1 MDCARQGYLIQTI
14 HLFSS
19 LLSTTQVLPARD
31 IRVKLMAEPEPR
43 RILHNSQGLQQ
54 HALNCSDSACII
66 PMCVNKKLLQLKHS
80 QGFQTVNACKVSQT
94 LKTLT
99 IEPAGSCIEPNC
111 LIPFRMGANDN
122 PYKGA
127 QTDLNDH
134 LGDVI
139 KDNFPLEFSFEQ
151 RDSSEISR
159 PQGVRSKVTQRLAK
173 STLAPPPYLK
183 NAKDAMKVNPT
194 VQPLNVLINHSSSV
208 QTTSSPAH
216 LAPQSCL
223 VQRKDQSSVNAAN
236 GMTGLTRRALMEL
249 FPVSSAGTL
258 TTPPIATGS
267 SPYSQDT
274 TINAWAKASAPN
286 NSVGNDVPSPFTLG
300 QGQNAALLQTSQ
312 IDNAVQRQRI
322 HSETSPPFPQE
333 PGTSGN
339 TPQERNFNVDDGAD
353 NDTGNTRTQMKAR
366 LMYALYSIQRLL
378 MQTKS
383 TEEQQMCIRL
393 LTAVLHETKVFLGT
407 QV

>member
-1 MDCARQGYLIQTI
+1 M
-14 HLFSS
+14 FSS

-31 IRVKLMAEPEPR
+31 IRVKPMAEPEPR

-66 PMCVNKKLLQLKHS
+66 PMCVNKKLLLLKHS

-99 IEPAGSCIEPNC
+99 IEPAGSCIEPKC

-183 NAKDAMKVNPT
+183 TAKDAMKVNPT